1 MLYPSKWLTRR
12 ILYSQ
17 TQNNSGVDFINNAK
31 RPCSMFVS
39 HRRELFAKSVIWPAT
54 ATELLIKKNTGL
66 LIAEEG
72 VNGKRKDQF
81 FGVTHKCWRREAVTC
96 EMQVRFI
103 ICKWFETN
111 IEIDKSSFV
120 ACHLNKCY
128 NWSIKQK
135 QRHAARKL
143 QNNDSKKEWAE
154 WEASLGDERK
164 KRRSKF

>member
-1 MLYPSKWLTRR
+1 MLHPSKWLTRR

-39 HRRELFAKSVIWPAT
+39 HRRELCKKRNLAGDCDWTSD
-54 ATELLIKKNTGL
+54 KKNTGL
-66 LIAEEG
+66 LFAEEG

-81 FGVTHKCWRREAVTC
+81 FGVTQKCWRREAVSC

-120 ACHLNKCY
+120 ACHLNMCY

-154 WEASLGDERK
+154 WEASLGEERK

>member
-39 HRRELFAKSVIWPAT
+39 HRRELFAKSVIWPVT
-54 ATELLIKKNTGL
+54 ATELLIKKHSPFN
-66 LIAEEG
+66 
-72 VNGKRKDQF
+72 
-81 FGVTHKCWRREAVTC
+81 CWRRRQWKKEGSILRRDS
-96 EMQVRFI
+96 QVLTTRSSYMWDASQ
-103 ICKWFETN
+103 CKWFETN
-111 IEIDKSSFV
+111 IDKSSFV
-120 ACHLNKCY
+120 ACHLNMFY

-154 WEASLGDERK
+154 WEASLGEERK